1 MEHPD
6 VTMMYVVHKAFR
18 RELARMQPAAAQAD
32 NRDLHQA
39 LRDSWT
45 TFNQYLTIHHT
56 AEDEVL
62 WPPMRAKLGT
72 GEKVGVLDEMLD
84 EHSRLE
90 PLLREIDSALQQSSP
105 ANLAGLF
112 GELTDVLVSHFE
124 HEEKAALPLVQ
135 QTLSSDEWD
144 DFSNDQ
150 HNRIGLRGAEWFF
163 PWLLDDAPPDMR
175 EFVLALVPPP
185 VRLAYKVVWEP
196 RYRRRSP
203 WRRIATL
210 QIRTSE
216 PS

>member
-1 MEHPD
+1 M
-6 VTMMYVVHKAFR
+6 
-18 RELARMQPAAAQAD
+18 
-32 NRDLHQA
+32 HQA
-39 LRDSWT
+39 LRGSWT

-56 AEDEVL
+56 AEDVLL

-72 GEKVGVLDEMLD
+72 HGENHGLLDEMLD

-90 PLLREIDSALQQSSP
+90 PLLRAIDNALRQASP
-105 ANLAGLF
+105 ARLTGLF
-112 GELTDVLVSHFE
+112 AELADVLVGHFE
-124 HEEKAALPLVQ
+124 HEEKAVLPLVQ
-135 QTLSSDEWD
+135 QTLSADEWD

-150 HNRIGLRGAEWFF
+150 RNRIGLRGAEWFF

-210 QIRTSE
+210 QIGTSE
-216 PS
+216 AS